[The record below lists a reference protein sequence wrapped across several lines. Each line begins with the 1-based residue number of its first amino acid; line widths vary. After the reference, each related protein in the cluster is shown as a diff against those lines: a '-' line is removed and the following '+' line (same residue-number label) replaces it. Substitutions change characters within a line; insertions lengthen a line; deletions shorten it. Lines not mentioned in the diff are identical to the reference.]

1 MTDDEE
7 LDPRTIASKDEFAR
21 ALTALRTRV
30 GLTVRD
36 VAAAAG
42 IPFQTVGDYLR
53 GRHLPSP
60 NTDALDR
67 ILRACGVDDPSTLAA
82 WGEALRRVRR
92 APGPRPRPRATPY
105 LGLAAFQPEHA
116 EWFFGRERLTETLL
130 DRLATA
136 DGLVVVVGASGS
148 GKSSLL
154 RAGLIPAARAGRLAH
169 ARSPSRPWTV
179 VLMTPGEQPM
189 DALTAALATAEPGA
203 GGLLVIIDQFE
214 ELFAAC
220 SDEPQRRAFLAAL
233 DDLAATGWPATDGA
247 GGAGPATAGDRKPA
261 AAGGSPTAGSES
273 AGEAPAIGTGSRRPV
288 ALVAGLRADFYAHA
302 VRYETLVA
310 ALQERQVV
318 VGPMSAE
325 ELRRAIT
332 EPARRVRAEVE
343 EGLVELLLADLSP
356 VGSTTGDAHE
366 AGALPLLSHALL
378 STWER
383 GGQRAMTVAAYRA
396 SGGIAHAIART
407 AEEVYAGLDD
417 EQRERARALFL
428 RLVQVAPD
436 MADTRRRVPLAE
448 LAESGSGELEEV
460 VELFVQRR
468 LLSVDETHVEITHEA
483 LLRAWPRLVG
493 WIDADRA
500 GLRIHRQLTEAA
512 TAWRD
517 SDHDEAALYRG
528 TRLDLARDWAAD
540 PDHAA
545 RLNPLERAF
554 LDASIAHEAARQAAE
569 RRHTRRLT
577 QLVAA
582 LGVLLLVAAGLGTIA
597 AVESAARARER
608 DLAVSRQIAV
618 TANELRA
625 TDVALAAQLSLAAYR
640 VAVTPEARASL
651 LEAYAQ
657 PTVTRLTSD
666 SQFLQALAVSADGRL
681 LATADIAGAVQLYD
695 PSVTPPRRPAP
706 LINVHAGTVF
716 GLAFRP
722 DGRLLASV
730 GADRTVRLWDVADPA
745 HPQPVGEVTG
755 AADDTLYAAA
765 FRPDGRLLAVVS
777 NDRTLRLW
785 DVTDP
790 AAPGLVATL
799 TTVSALH
806 AVAFRPDGRVL
817 AVGGDAGWVSLVDV
831 SDPRHPAEI
840 GSPLAAAE
848 ATVLAVAFTADGQT
862 LATGGQDRLVR
873 LWDVRDPSAPAPIG
887 DPLAGADTW
896 INSLA
901 VSPDGTT
908 LAAAS
913 SDTEVWLW
921 RIPTGT
927 LIRRLPHP
935 AAVTAV
941 AFLPNGTLA
950 SAAADGIARIWSVT
964 APAIGF
970 AGGVFGITFL
980 PGGRLAVAS
989 GDDAGSIWDVADPRA
1004 PVLAVGPFTAPG
1016 DHARVNGTGA
1026 VSPDGRRMVLGT
1038 GTGPV
1043 QLWDLA
1049 VDPPVLVGVLT
1060 GPTARIEWLTFSPD
1074 GRLVLAGSDDTRAWL
1089 WDADDPDAP
1098 GRPLVGHT
1106 NYVYMVGFSPDGR
1119 TVATAGIDNTGRLWD
1134 VSDPRAPAP
1143 LGDPFLTADTYVA
1156 SVAFSPDGRLLAAGV
1171 GDSTVRLFDV
1181 TDRGHPQP
1189 IGDPLPGPHGY
1200 VLGVAFSPDSRT
1212 LAAGGSGGDIW
1223 LYDVTDPTEPKRLAS
1238 LDASTAGVYGL
1249 TFDPHR
1255 PTLLASSGLDRTVH
1269 LWETDPERVAAYL
1282 CATVGDPVTEA
1293 EWARYVP
1300 GTTLTRPCL
1309 T

>member
-1 MTDDEE
+1 MSDNEE
-7 LDPRTIASKDEFAR
+7 IDPRGITSREEFAR
-21 ALTALRTRV
+21 ALTALRARA

-36 VAAAAG
+36 VAKAAG
-42 IPFQTVGDYLR
+42 IPFQTVGDYFS

-60 NTDALDR
+60 SMGVLERVLA
-67 ILRACGVDDPSTLAA
+67 ACGVDDPTTIAA
-82 WGEALRRVRR
+82 WVEALRRVRR
-92 APGPRPRPRATPY
+92 APGPRPRARVTPY

-154 RAGLIPAARAGRLAH
+154 RAGLVPAARAGRLVPV
-169 ARSPSRPWTV
+169 SGPLGPWTI
-179 VLMTPGEQPM
+179 VLMTPGERPV
-189 DALTAALATAEPGA
+189 DALAAALAEADTGE

-220 SDEPQRRAFLAAL
+220 PDEAQRRAFLAAL
-233 DDLAATGWPATDGA
+233 DELTASGRWPADADADRGAATSGEAAPFSDGAPASDGAATG
-247 GGAGPATAGDRKPA
+247 
-261 AAGGSPTAGSES
+261 
-273 AGEAPAIGTGSRRPV
+273 EAPRRPV
-288 ALVAGLRADFYAHA
+288 ALVAGMRADFYAHA
-302 VRYETLVA
+302 VRYETLVT

-318 VGPMSAE
+318 VGPMSPE
-325 ELRRAIT
+325 ELRRAIV
-332 EPARRVRAEVE
+332 EPARRVKAEVE
-343 EGLVELLLADLSP
+343 EGLVELLLADLAP
-356 VGSTTGDAHE
+356 LGPATGDAHE
-366 AGALPLLSHALL
+366 PGALPLLSHALL

-383 GGQRAMTVAAYRA
+383 GEHRGMTVAAYRD

-407 AEEVYAGLDD
+407 AEEVYDSLDD
-417 EQRERARALFL
+417 EQRALARALFL

-448 LAESGSGELEEV
+448 LAEFGSAELEAV

-468 LLSVDETHVEITHEA
+468 LLSADETHVEITHEA
-483 LLRAWPRLVG
+483 LLRAWPRLVA
-493 WIDADRA
+493 WVDADRA

-512 TAWRD
+512 TAWQD
-517 SDHDEAALYRG
+517 SDRDDAALYRG

-545 RLNPLERAF
+545 RLNALEREF
-554 LDASIAHEAARQAAE
+554 LDASIAHEVARQVAE
-569 RRHTRRLT
+569 RRRTRRLV

-582 LGVLLLVAAGLGTIA
+582 LGVLLLVAAGLGAVA

-640 VAVTPEARASL
+640 VAPTPEARASL

-666 SQFLQALAVSADGRL
+666 SDFLQTLAVSADGRL
-681 LATADIAGAVQLYD
+681 MATADIAGAVRIYD
-695 PSVTPPRRPAP
+695 TSVTPPARTAPAMD
-706 LINVHAGTVF
+706 VHAGTVF
-716 GLAFRP
+716 GLALRP

-730 GADRTVRLWDVADPA
+730 GGDRTLRLWDLADPTD
-745 HPQPVGEVTG
+745 PRVVGEVAD
-755 AADDTLYAAA
+755 AAEDTLYAAV
-765 FRPDGRLLAVVS
+765 FSPDGTLLAVVS

-785 DVTDP
+785 DVTTP
-790 AAPGLVATL
+790 AAPGLVATV
-799 TTVSALH
+799 TAVSELH

-817 AVGGDAGWVSLVDV
+817 AVGGDDGWVSLFDV
-831 SDPRHPAEI
+831 SDPAHPVEL
-840 GSPLAAAE
+840 GPPLAAAGS
-848 ATVLAVAFTADGQT
+848 TVLAVTFTPDGQT

-873 LWDVRDPSAPAPIG
+873 LWDVRDPGAPAPIG

-901 VSPDGTT
+901 VSPDGAT

-921 RIPTGT
+921 RIESGT
-927 LIRRLPHP
+927 LLRRLPHP
-935 AAVTAV
+935 GAVTAV
-941 AFLPNGTLA
+941 AFLPKGTLA
-950 SAAADGIARIWSVT
+950 STAADGTARVWSVT
-964 APAIGF
+964 APAIGR
-970 AGGVFGITFL
+970 GGGIFGITFL
-980 PGGRLAVAS
+980 PGGRLGVAS
-989 GDDAGSIWDVADPRA
+989 GDDTGTIWNVADPRA
-1004 PVLAVGPFTAPG
+1004 PVLDVGPFTAPG
-1016 DHARVNGTGA
+1016 DHALVNGTGA

-1038 GTGPV
+1038 RTGPV
-1043 QLWDLA
+1043 QLWDVT
-1049 VDPPVLVGVLT
+1049 VDPPSLVGVLT
-1060 GPTARIEWLTFSPD
+1060 GPTAQIEWLTFSPD
-1074 GRLVLAGSDDTRAWL
+1074 GRYIAAASDDARAWL

-1098 GRPLVGHT
+1098 GRPLTGHT
-1106 NYVYMVGFSPDGR
+1106 NYIYMVAFSPDGR
-1119 TVATAGIDNTGRLWD
+1119 TLATASIDNTGRLWD
-1134 VSDPRAPAP
+1134 ISDPQAPAP
-1143 LGDPFLTADTYVA
+1143 LGDPFVSADTYVA

-1171 GDSTVRLFDV
+1171 GDSTIRLFDV
-1181 TDRGHPQP
+1181 TDRGRPQQV
-1189 IGDPLPGPHGY
+1189 GEALPGPHGY

-1212 LAAGGSGGDIW
+1212 LAASGSDGDIW
-1223 LYDVTDPTEPKRLAS
+1223 LYDVTDPAEPERLAS

-1249 TFDPHR
+1249 AFDPHR

-1269 LWETDPERVAAYL
+1269 LWETDPERAAAYL